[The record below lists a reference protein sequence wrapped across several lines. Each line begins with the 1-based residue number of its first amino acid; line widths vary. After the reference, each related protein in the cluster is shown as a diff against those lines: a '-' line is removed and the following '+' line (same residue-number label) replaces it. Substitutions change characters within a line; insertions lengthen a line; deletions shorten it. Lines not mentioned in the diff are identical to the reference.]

1 MTEEKHFKEM
11 AEKIQLLLKTATE
24 LKQISDGIET
34 IDRNIDRILANVKML
49 ELNVCDAAELQ
60 D

>member
-11 AEKIQLLLKTATE
+11 AEKIQLLRKTATE